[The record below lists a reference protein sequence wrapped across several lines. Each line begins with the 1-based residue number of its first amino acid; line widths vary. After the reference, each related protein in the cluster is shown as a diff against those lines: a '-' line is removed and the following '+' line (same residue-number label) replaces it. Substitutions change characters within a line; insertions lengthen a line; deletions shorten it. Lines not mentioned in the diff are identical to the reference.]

1 MVKKSARRTRR
12 THSPAFKARVALAAL
27 RDDKTMAELCKEF
40 ELHASQVIEWK
51 RQLLQGAAD
60 VFAGGGQA
68 MAPVDLAP
76 LHAKIGQLALENDF
90 LERAL
95 TKAGLLSAKP

>member
-1 MVKKSARRTRR
+1 MIKKSARRTRR
-12 THSPAFKARVALAAL
+12 THNATFKAQVALAAL
-27 RDDKTMAELCKEF
+27 REDKTLAELANQF
-40 ELHASQVIEWK
+40 ELHPNQITEWK
-51 RQLLQGAAD
+51 RQLLEHAAD
-60 VFAGGGQA
+60 VFGGA
-68 MAPVDLAP
+68 VTPEAVDLAP

>member
-12 THSPAFKARVALAAL
+12 THNAEFKARVALAAL
-27 RDDKTMAELCKEF
+27 REDRTLAELCKQF
-40 ELHASQVIEWK
+40 ELHPNQITEWK
-51 RQLLQGAAD
+51 RQLLERAAE
-60 VFAGGGQA
+60 VFGGGA
-68 MAPVDLAP
+68 SPEPVNLAP

-95 TKAGLLSAKP
+95 TKAGLLSVKP